1 MRSILIATDGST
13 GSDVAVAAGLEL
25 ARESGADVTYVYVRE
40 PITALGEP
48 FYQETLTAQQH
59 AAREALDSARSAGE
73 SMGILGETEIME
85 GQPAHEILA
94 LAKARDV
101 DMIVVG
107 SRGLGALAGA
117 LLGST
122 SSAVV
127 RGADRPVLV
136 VKEGAGAQG
145 GSERGEE
152 RVSAP

>member
-1 MRSILIATDGST
+1 MRSILIATDGSA
-13 GSDVAVAAGLEL
+13 GGDAAVAAGLEL
-25 ARESGADVTYVYVRE
+25 ARESGAEVTYLYVRE

-59 AAREALDSARSAGE
+59 AAREALDRARSAGE
-73 SMGILGETEIME
+73 AMGILGGTEIME

-94 LAKARDV
+94 LAKSRDA

-136 VKEGAGAQG
+136 VKDGSGAQG

-152 RVSAP
+152 RVSAS